1 MRGAAQPSSTA
12 AAVSTR
18 PGATV
23 RPAPAT
29 VGSCPATAPLSGRAG
44 ADGVAAIGPAGAAVS
59 GNGTKAFATA
69 ITRRSTSGARDLS

>member
-1 MRGAAQPSSTA
+1 MR
-12 AAVSTR
+12 TR

-29 VGSCPATAPLSGRAG
+29 AEVCAAPVSGRAG
-44 ADGVAAIGPAGAAVS
+44 ADGIATGPAGAAAS

-69 ITRRSTSGARDLS
+69 ITRRSTSGARALS